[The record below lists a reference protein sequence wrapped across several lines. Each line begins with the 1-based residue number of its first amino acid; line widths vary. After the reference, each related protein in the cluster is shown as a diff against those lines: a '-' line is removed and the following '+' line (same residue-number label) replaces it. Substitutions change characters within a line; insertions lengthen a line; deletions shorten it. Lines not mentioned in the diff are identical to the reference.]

1 MDKEQE
7 LAINYA
13 ETVNKQIAAAQE
25 SGDIPELFTYT
36 TGNGRRW
43 VLTLPHSVMAQK
55 RLLNARSQHM
65 TDPEDFGKEEAF
77 LHLIAQN
84 AKVDGREVVLDQL
97 TLGEIEVLKLAYTD
111 GLLAPLFLGG
121 DRAVRQYMEATI
133 GHLKK

>member
-13 ETVNKQIAAAQE
+13 EVINKQIEVAQE

-36 TGNGRRW
+36 HNNKKW

-55 RLLNARSQHM
+55 RLLNARTQHAA
-65 TDPEDFGKEEAF
+65 DPEDFTKEEVF
-77 LHLIAQN
+77 LRLIAAN
-84 AKVDGREVVLDQL
+84 TKVDGREVNLDQL
-97 TLGEIEVLKLAYTD
+97 SLGEIEVMKLAYTD

-121 DRAVRQYMEATI
+121 DREVRQYMEATV
-133 GHLKK
+133 GHLGK

>member
-13 ETVNKQIAAAQE
+13 ETINKQIEAAQE
-25 SGDIPELFTYT
+25 TGDIPELFTYT
-36 TGNGRRW
+36 HNGKKW
-43 VLTLPHSVMAQK
+43 ILTLPHSVMAQK
-55 RLLNARSQHM
+55 RLLNARAQHRA
-65 TDPEDFGKEEAF
+65 DPEDFDKEEIF
-77 LHLIAQN
+77 LRLVAAN

-97 TLGEIEVLKLAYTD
+97 SLGEIEVMKLAYTD

-121 DRAVRQYMEATI
+121 DREVRQYMEATV

>member
-13 ETVNKQIAAAQE
+13 ETINKQIEIAQE
-25 SGDIPELFTYT
+25 TGDIPELFTYT
-36 TGNGRRW
+36 HNGRKW

-55 RLLNARSQHM
+55 RLLNARSQH
-65 TDPEDFGKEEAF
+65 TANPEDFAKEEVF
-77 LHLIAQN
+77 LRLISQN

-97 TLGEIEVLKLAYTD
+97 SLGEIEVLKLAYTD

-121 DRAVRQYMEATI
+121 DREVRQYMEATV
-133 GHLKK
+133 GHLNK

>member
-1 MDKEQE
+1 MDKEQD

-13 ETVNKQIAAAQE
+13 EVVNKQIETAQE
-25 SGDIPELFTYT
+25 TGDIPELFTYT
-36 TGNGRRW
+36 HSGRKW

-65 TDPEDFGKEEAF
+65 SDPEDFSKEEVF
-77 LHLIAQN
+77 LRLIAQN

-97 TLGEIEVLKLAYTD
+97 SLGEIEVLKLAYTD

-121 DRAVRQYMEATI
+121 DREVRQYMEATI
-133 GHLKK
+133 GHLGK